1 MVDQPKVDSALELT
15 LAHYGIKGMRWGVRR
30 SQTARKTVPDD
41 EPVTLVRNQKTG
53 GIDAKGGRGHAMSE
67 DAKQAAALRQKAKAS
82 GSVALTNQ
90 EMKALIDRLNLETN
104 YRKAIANNA
113 PPKTKGEKFIEGGIK
128 FLQGELKV
136 EVNARMQGK
145 QGNLSMG
152 YQAFRAAQKSRTAKK
167 AAKAGAQ
174 YAARKV
180 LTGKVVN

>member
-1 MVDQPKVDSALELT
+1 MVDQPQVDSALQNT

-30 SQTARKTVPDD
+30 SQTARTSVAD
-41 EPVTLVRNQKTG
+41 EPVQIQRNTKTG
-53 GIDAKGGRGHAMSE
+53 GIEAKGGRGHGISE
-67 DAKQAAALRQKAKAS
+67 DAARAAALRQKAKAS
-82 GSVALTNQ
+82 GSVALSNK
-90 EMKALIDRLNLETN
+90 EMEDLIKRLNLETN
-104 YRKAIANNA
+104 YKKAIANNA
-113 PPKTKGEKFIEGGIK
+113 PPKTKGEKFIEGGMK
-128 FLQGELKV
+128 FLQSELKG